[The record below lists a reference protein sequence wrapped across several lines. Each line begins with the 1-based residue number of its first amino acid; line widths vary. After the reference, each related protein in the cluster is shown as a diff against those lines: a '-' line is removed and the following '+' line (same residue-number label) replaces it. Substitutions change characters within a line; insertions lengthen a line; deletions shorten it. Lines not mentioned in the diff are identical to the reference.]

1 MNVALPRLF
10 LKLLYFSFKPFT
22 CTKESYNL
30 CPFPGLQSSYIYVW
44 IWIVFHS
51 LNGVYLVFLTLVYS
65 LLSPLCLY
73 LCWGNIC
80 KFHMVLNF
88 CLQYIT
94 WHGKVSQQKIL
105 WHLPKMMPS
114 SICLW
119 NSCNMLNI
127 VAGSFSSFV
136 QCTCTIFDYR
146 HWFFLLQGATIG

>member
-1 MNVALPRLF
+1 MREKHYSGWKN
-10 LKLLYFSFKPFT
+10 KPNIGVSWT
-22 CTKESYNL
+22 GPL
-30 CPFPGLQSSYIYVW
+30 

-51 LNGVYLVFLTLVYS
+51 LNSVYLVFLTLVYS
-65 LLSPLCLY
+65 LLSSLCLF

-105 WHLPKMMPS
+105 WHLPNKMTPS

-127 VAGSFSSFV
+127 LACSYSSFV
-136 QCTCTIFDYR
+136 YCTYLYHIRLQAIGSFCYR
-146 HWFFLLQGATIG
+146 VQPLVSLVLGST